1 MKPVPHGCHA
11 RSRPRWLS
19 SVSLDLMRALLVA
32 LTLAATVARAATSV
46 EDPRTTAEL
55 EQFYGAEYP
64 KISEREREKSAR
76 GAIKAQQTGICNLH
90 HVRMQ
95 KRRVPIHYGLVVT
108 DDPYY
113 LAQLCYFPNARE
125 YVNGGCDIPL
135 LDVQKERAW
144 RYVCPACKRAQ
155 KQWALA
161 HPKSEWSKDILVNR

>member
-1 MKPVPHGCHA
+1 
-11 RSRPRWLS
+11 
-19 SVSLDLMRALLVA
+19 
-32 LTLAATVARAATSV
+32 
-46 EDPRTTAEL
+46 
-55 EQFYGAEYP
+55 
-64 KISEREREKSAR
+64 
-76 GAIKAQQTGICNLH
+76 
-90 HVRMQ
+90 MQ